1 MVDRYAT
8 IEVSVQKEEPMPA
21 HEKVPALL
29 MRWGLG
35 KQTQECFW
43 VIAYDAMMNIRTV
56 VEVARG
62 AYARVRV
69 HYPAVYAAV
78 LQVGCERFQVAHN
91 HPTGDP
97 KPTQKDIDLT
107 KQLMVGANT
116 CGLFFEDHVIVTPTG
131 RHYSFVDNRLLI
143 PALYTGESV
152 AASSKR

>member
-1 MVDRYAT
+1 MTDRYAT
-8 IEVSVQKEEPMPA
+8 VEVSVQKEEPMPP
-21 HEKVPALL
+21 HEKVPHLL

-62 AYARVRV
+62 AYSRVRV

-78 LQVGCERFQVAHN
+78 LQIGCERFQVAHN

-97 KPTQKDIDLT
+97 TPTRKDIELT
-107 KQLMVGANT
+107 QQIMVGANA
-116 CGLFFEDHVIVTPTG
+116 CGLYFEDHVIVSPTG
-131 RHYSFVDNRLLI
+131 KHYSFADHGLLI
-143 PALYTGESV
+143 PAPYTGELS
-152 AASSKR
+152 A

>member
-1 MVDRYAT
+1 MRDRFVTVELA
-8 IEVSVQKEEPMPA
+8 VHKEEPMPA

-35 KQTQECFW
+35 NQTQECFW
-43 VIAYDAMMNIRTV
+43 VISYDAMMNIRNV

-78 LQVGCERFQVAHN
+78 LQTGCERFQVAHN

-107 KQLMVGANT
+107 RQIMFGANA

-131 RHYSFVDNRLLI
+131 KSYSFADHNMLV
-143 PALYTGESV
+143 PANF
-152 AASSKR
+152 ADAMASM